1 MSASDEFDGG
11 MYDVEDFELPVKTET
26 VAMTASVKGSI
37 VEIDI
42 AGKKVE
48 VVSPQYVKD
57 TQRITTNLFN
67 QIRDLENTVRQLTL
81 TVSGQTRVISDLQ
94 RQLNGKIDRG

>member
-11 MYDVEDFELPVKTET
+11 MYDVEDFEPPAKTET

>member
-1 MSASDEFDGG
+1 MSASDEFDGD
-11 MYDVEDFELPVKTET
+11 MYDVEDFEPPVKTET

-57 TQRITTNLFN
+57 TQRMITDLFN
-67 QIRDLENTVRQLTL
+67 KIRDLENTVRQLTL
-81 TVSGQTRVISDLQ
+81 TTTGQTRVISDLQ